1 MAAFTG
7 KSNAK
12 WIRVWVEASDAGL
25 EDISSDVTNVTI
37 PIVFDNADV
46 TGFSDGVRNVQI
58 GHPSMD
64 LTMDGVFNNTVDT
77 GAHVVLSSIVGDTGA
92 NSPYTVKIQIGI
104 RKAPEATDPEFLGT
118 DAYYCTAYTVN
129 GDLTWNATFSPGTG
143 TAPAWG
149 AYS

>member
-12 WIRVWVEASDAGL
+12 WIRVFVEDSGGAL
-25 EDISSDVTNVTI
+25 RDISADVTNVNI

-46 TGFSDGVRNVQI
+46 TGFSDGVHNVQI
-58 GHPSMD
+58 GHPTMD
-64 LTMDGVFNNTVDT
+64 LTMDGVFSNTAGT
-77 GAHVVLSSIVGDTGA
+77 GSHIVFASIYGDTGA

-118 DAYYCTAYTVN
+118 DAYYMTGYTVN